1 MKKALSIILALL
13 LCLPILAS
21 CKDTT
26 QSEAPDTS
34 TTTNATVAEGS
45 PDTTTAATE
54 SVNTEPALNF
64 GGKTFT
70 LLHWDDGYP
79 HEYFVEEQTGDLIAD
94 SVFLRNA
101 LVEERLGVE
110 IEWVATHGQWE
121 YQEQFVTNVA
131 TDIQSGGEYDAF
143 STYSLTMATIAMRG
157 FARDL
162 MELEHFEFE
171 QPWWAS
177 SLIELSTVNG
187 CLYFCGG
194 DISVSMLREM
204 NCTIFNK
211 TIAEELKL
219 GNLYELVDNGV
230 WTIDKMAELASTA
243 YIDLNGNS
251 TQDMNDQYGIGLL
264 ANWCFDPFYAAAGLL
279 TVEKDEND
287 ALIISPDFSSERTQ
301 LLVEKLVSVF
311 HHTDY
316 TAFPKKYPE
325 WTNRP
330 FAEGRVLFI
339 IDSNSV
345 TSLGDFA
352 DSTVV
357 YGILPVPKL
366 EEEQEGYH
374 TLVQLAHSMYSIS
387 SATND
392 ADANMASAVLEYL
405 AAESYKSV
413 TPAAFETTMKLK
425 HASGNDDARMYD
437 LLRETVFF
445 DFGHIYS
452 APLANIPIFAF
463 RDIVYNGNTNWA
475 SLCKAEIKRMQKLL
489 EQIQS
494 AFDAN

>member
-1 MKKALSIILALL
+1 MFLVIVMLGMAVLSCGKADSGVVGG
-13 LCLPILAS
+13 
-21 CKDTT
+21 
-26 QSEAPDTS
+26 EATSDTS
-34 TTTNATVAEGS
+34 ENGATDS
-45 PDTTTAATE
+45 TTAATE
-54 SVNTEPALNF
+54 NVNTEPALNF

-79 HEYFVEEQTGDLIAD
+79 NEYFVEEQTGDLIAD

-110 IEWVATHGQWE
+110 IEWIGTHGEWE
-121 YQEQFVTNVA
+121 YQEEFVTKVA
-131 TDIQSGGEYDAF
+131 ADIQSGGEYDAF

-162 MELEHFEFE
+162 TELAHFDFE

-177 SLIELSTVNG
+177 SLIETSTVNG
-187 CLYFCGG
+187 RLYFCGG

-211 TIAEELKL
+211 DMAAELKI
-219 GNLYELVDNGV
+219 GNLYEMVDKGT
-230 WTIDKMAELASTA
+230 WTIDKMSELASTA
-243 YIDLNGNS
+243 YSDLNGNA
-251 TQDMNDQYGIGLL
+251 TQDINDQYGIASQ
-264 ANWCFDPFYAAAGLL
+264 ANWCFDPFYTAAGLL
-279 TVEKDEND
+279 TVEKNEND
-287 ALIISPDFSSERTQ
+287 ELIISPDFSSERTQ
-301 LLVEKLVSVF
+301 QLVEKLVSVF

-316 TAFPKKYPE
+316 TAFSKKFPE
-325 WTNRP
+325 WTNNRP

-345 TSLGDFA
+345 TSSDDFA
-352 DSTVV
+352 DTTVV

-366 EEEQEGYH
+366 DEAQEEYY
-374 TLVQLAHSMYSIS
+374 TLVQLAHSMYSVSNAIS
-387 SATND
+387 QE
-392 ADANMASAVLEYL
+392 DANMASAVLEYL

-475 SLCKAEIKRMQKLL
+475 SLSKAEAKRMQKLL